1 VEAGSVYEFLAKAYL
16 AKGDKPAAI
25 AELERT

>member
-16 AKGDKPAAI
+16 AKGDKAAAVDEWSGI
-25 AELERT
+25 